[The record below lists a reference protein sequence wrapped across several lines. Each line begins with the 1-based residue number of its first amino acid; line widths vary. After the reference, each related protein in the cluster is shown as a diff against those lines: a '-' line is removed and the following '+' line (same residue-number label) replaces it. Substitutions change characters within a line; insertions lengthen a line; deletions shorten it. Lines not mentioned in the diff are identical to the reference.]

1 MNNIQAYSKNN
12 QTTKHALMQIN
23 ITTIWKTSFKKEI
36 IYTCKSN
43 TVEKEAFLE
52 IPKGEGT
59 GVLTQYPK
67 SQEDQGM
74 KSIFPT
80 FLGL

>member
-1 MNNIQAYSKNN
+1 MEN
-12 QTTKHALMQIN
+12 
-23 ITTIWKTSFKKEI
+23 
-36 IYTCKSN
+36 
-43 TVEKEAFLE
+43 EAFLE